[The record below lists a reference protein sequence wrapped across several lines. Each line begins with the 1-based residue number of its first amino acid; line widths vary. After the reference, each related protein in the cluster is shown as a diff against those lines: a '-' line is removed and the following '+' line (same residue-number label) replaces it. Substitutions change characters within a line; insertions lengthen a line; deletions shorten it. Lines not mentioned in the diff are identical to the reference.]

1 MAIDQ
6 PQIDRSVLHLISM
19 GDEKAFRILFDHY
32 KDRFY
37 YVALKMT
44 DREDIAE
51 ETAQE
56 VFIQIWKQRN
66 SLSDVENPDAYFFTI
81 LYRQVYQFYKKTAL
95 EKKLKMTIAETPFA
109 KNFTDETILAKE
121 SERFINEAVS
131 RLPAQQQLVFKLSK
145 EEGLSREQIA
155 TQLNIS
161 PNTVRNHLSEAMKSI
176 RAYLSDLALVSGIV
190 ISLFSNR

>member
-1 MAIDQ
+1 MATDQ
-6 PQIDRSVLHLISM
+6 PQIDRAVLHLVSI

-32 KDRFY
+32 RDRFY

-44 DREDIAE
+44 GLEDIAE

-56 VFIQIWKQRN
+56 VFIQIWRQRV
-66 SLSDVENPDAYFFTI
+66 SLAEVENPDAYFFTV
-81 LYRQVYQFYKKTAL
+81 LYRQVYQFYKKTAM
-95 EKKLKMTIAETPFA
+95 EKKLRMAIAEAPYA

-131 RLPAQQQLVFKLSK
+131 KLPAQQQIVFKLSK
-145 EEGLSREQIA
+145 QEGLSREQIA

-161 PNTVRNHLSEAMKSI
+161 PNTVRNHLAEAMKFI
-176 RAYLSDLALVSGIV
+176 RTYLNDLALFSGIMV
-190 ISLFSNR
+190 SLFTDP